1 MASLHL
7 VNRAASS
14 SDALQRCLSLS
25 LPGDVVLL
33 IEDGVYG
40 ALPEV
45 FATLDRDPA
54 VTVQALLADVEARG
68 LHGRLAN
75 QIDVIDYAGFV
86 ELTERNNPVVSW
98 S

>member
-1 MASLHL
+1 MTCLHL

-45 FATLDRDPA
+45 FAILDRDPA

-68 LHGRLAN
+68 LQRRLAN

-86 ELTERNNPVVSW
+86 ELTEQNNPVVSW